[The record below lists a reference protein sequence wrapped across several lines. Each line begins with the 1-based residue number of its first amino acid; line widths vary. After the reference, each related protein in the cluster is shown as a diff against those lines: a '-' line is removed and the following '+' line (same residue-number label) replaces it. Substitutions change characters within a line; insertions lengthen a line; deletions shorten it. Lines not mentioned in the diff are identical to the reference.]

1 MNDEIIDVIAE
12 EADPADTNA
21 ALVVTSYIGTR
32 NPLIDAAKRGLHGE
46 LSAASIPMYDQV
58 IEDFLSFAAEHMNEF
73 GGSFSVAFSSYLN
86 NLRDRGY
93 ALGSLTS
100 KRVQLRRF
108 FEWGSRVGWISM
120 SIYHEICQIKL
131 PRAHGRRAGNWLTF
145 EQMQALLNAPDI
157 TTAIG
162 RRDKAM
168 LALMLGCALRRSEV
182 VRLTWEH
189 LVRYGDT
196 WVIKNMDRK
205 HHRTQDYI
213 PVPAWVIKV
222 LDQYMPYDQRKD
234 MLRVIVSYDKHGNAR
249 SNITTDAVW
258 RIVRAYAEK
267 LGLGNITPHDLRRSW
282 AREAKNKGL
291 DISQIQ
297 LALGHESVATT
308 EKYIN
313 EIMQIASIASAVELE
328 V

>member
-1 MNDEIIDVIAE
+1 MNDEIYEAE
-12 EADPADTNA
+12 IEYLTPDSDSAVVS
-21 ALVVTSYIGTR
+21 LVPVEVMER
-32 NPLIDAAKRGLHGE
+32 NPLIDAAIRGLHGE

-58 IEDFLSFAAEHMNEF
+58 IEDFIRYAGEHLSEF
-73 GGSFSVAFSSYLN
+73 GNSFSVAFSSYLN
-86 NLRDRGY
+86 HLRDRGY

-120 SIYHEICQIKL
+120 TTYHEVCQIKL
-131 PRAHGRRAGNWLTF
+131 PRAQGRRAGNWLTF
-145 EQMQALLNAPDI
+145 EQMQALLNTPDMA
-157 TTAIG
+157 TLTG

-182 VRLTWEH
+182 VRLTWGH
-189 LVRYGDT
+189 LVRYGES

-222 LDQYMPYDQRKD
+222 LEQYSPRKGEKD
-234 MLRVIVSYDKHGNAR
+234 RVVVSYDKHGNAR
-249 SNITTDAVW
+249 NSITTDAVW
-258 RIVRAYAEK
+258 RTVRAYAEK

-313 EIMQIASIASAVELE
+313 EIMQIASIAAAVELE